1 MAKRI
6 LRVFPRRTAA
16 TPDDDLARIG
26 YPDLFPPECDEIHVS
41 VTFTYD
47 LPRAEKMAE
56 AWRHVGVPVKIGGP
70 ATGMGGGYFEPGE
83 YLKWGYVITSRGCP
97 NRCWFCV
104 VPEWEGVIRELPITD
119 GWRVQDNNLL
129 ACSKEHIQGVFS
141 MLSRQPKRAVFQ
153 GGLEA
158 ARMKPWIAASLAL
171 LRPQSIYFAY
181 DSPSDKDALASAISM
196 MRDVGYNWGHSISA
210 YVLIG
215 YHHDTFAAAG
225 ERLRFVLSLGVLPFA
240 MLYRDEAGKVNQTW
254 RRFQREWCRPTI
266 VGAKMAEVRP

>member
-1 MAKRI
+1 M
-6 LRVFPRRTAA
+6 V
-16 TPDDDLARIG
+16 RIG
-26 YPDLFPPECDEIHVS
+26 YPDLFVPECDEVHIS

-47 LPRAEKMAE
+47 RMRGENMAE
-56 AWRHVGVPVKIGGP
+56 AWRHVAVTRLGGP
-70 ATGMGGGYFEPGE
+70 AYDDPGDGFIPGQ
-83 YLKWGYVITSRGCP
+83 YIKRGYVITSRGCP

-104 VPEWEGVIRELPITD
+104 VPEREGAIRELPITD

-129 ACSKEHIQGVFS
+129 ACSHEHVRGVFS

-158 ARMKPWIAASLAL
+158 ARMEPWIAASLAL

-181 DSPSDKDALASAISM
+181 DSPADRTALASAITM
-196 MRDVGYNWGHSISA
+196 MKDVGYRWGHSLSA

-215 YHHDTFAAAG
+215 YPKDTFSAAE

-240 MLYRDEAGKVNQTW
+240 MLYRDEAGKVDQTW
-254 RRFQREWCRPTI
+254 RKFQREWCRPTI
-266 VGAKMAEVRP
+266 VASKLAEANCCRGREGEGEIA